1 MPTSAREAVTNSPK
15 IFVKTV
21 RSAGPMWA
29 SAPTNVL
36 GRAYGFAL
44 GFRKKHCFQRADR
57 VVGSYALRQSQNAS
71 FACVLERKKEADRI
85 SSLAL
90 QGCVPKG
97 FLLT

>member
-36 GRAYGFAL
+36 GSAYGFAL

-57 VVGSYALRQSQNAS
+57 VVGSYRR
-71 FACVLERKKEADRI
+71 CVLA
-85 SSLAL
+85 SLYENR
-90 QGCVPKG
+90 
-97 FLLT
+97 FLICREGRPPGSLLFP